1 LPISYFCAFWSIEFT
16 FLDKIDGSVLTK
28 SQAKATEFNGALHN
42 GQGNGAGA
50 ILTSQ

>member
-1 LPISYFCAFWSIEFT
+1 LIKLMEVY
-16 FLDKIDGSVLTK
+16 DGNVLTK